1 MPMSDLDKELQGFM
15 DMEGEAHE
23 PETDANADGVD
34 NGQPETVV
42 EQDDAGT
49 GVDSVVVEPAA
60 GEVVKSTAGAEPN
73 ELDELKAA
81 NRALLEQ
88 LNTLSQRIEPK
99 VETKLEGDKPAE
111 PDFFGDWTYD
121 KIVEDETSFKKFLG
135 EFANKV
141 KAVTEE
147 SVLMKLP
154 GTVSKLTTEQMEA
167 RKTVDAFYT
176 ENSELAAAKPFV
188 AQVVQTV
195 ASEHAD
201 WSLDQVLTEAS
212 TRAYK
217 ALGLQKKVIADE
229 KRKPAFAG
237 PASGNRTASAAAA
250 KSKLEKELEELME
263 LE

>member
-15 DMEGEAHE
+15 DLEGEAHE
-23 PETDANADGVD
+23 PETVGADEGVD
-34 NGQPETVV
+34 TGQPETVV
-42 EQDDAGT
+42 EQDAAEAT
-49 GVDSVVVEPAA
+49 VDDNSNKSANDQ
-60 GEVVKSTAGAEPN
+60 VVKPTAEPS

-81 NRALLEQ
+81 NQALLVQ
-88 LNTLSQRIEPK
+88 LNALSQRVDVQNAEVKPEAK
-99 VETKLEGDKPAE
+99 PETA
-111 PDFFGDWTYD
+111 PDYFGDWSFD
-121 KIVEDETSFKKFLG
+121 KIIEDETSFKKFLG
-135 EFANKV
+135 EFAHKV

-147 SVLMKLP
+147 SVLTKLP

-167 RKTVDAFYT
+167 RKTVDLFYT

-201 WSLDQVLTEAS
+201 WSLEQVLAEAS

-217 ALGLQKKVIADE
+217 ALGLQKKVVADE

>member
-1 MPMSDLDKELQGFM
+1 MPKSDLNKELMDFM
-15 DMEGEAHE
+15 DLEGEAHE
-23 PETDANADGVD
+23 PETDTNADGMD
-34 NGQPETVV
+34 DGQPETVV
-42 EQDDAGT
+42 EQNATDA
-49 GVDSVVVEPAA
+49 GVDSPVVEPAS
-60 GEVVKSTAGAEPN
+60 GEVVKSAAVTEPN

-88 LNTLSQRIEPK
+88 LNSLSQRVDTPKPEPK
-99 VETKLEGDKPAE
+99 PETSKA
-111 PDFFGDWTYD
+111 PDYFGEWTFD
-121 KIVEDETSFKKFLG
+121 KIIEDETSFKSFLG

-147 SVLMKLP
+147 SVLTKLS

-201 WSLDQVLTEAS
+201 WSLDEVLAEAS
-212 TRAYK
+212 IRAYK